1 MRFLYYKLFKVL
13 RHSPPAHVIVRF
25 ANCSMAID
33 KNEIKKGDGVILHL
47 E

>member
-1 MRFLYYKLFKVL
+1 MRYSYNNLFKVL

-25 ANCSMAID
+25 ANCPMAID